1 MGEALLYL
9 IETELDSEW
18 NEEVKSAWAT
28 VYNFLIDI
36 MMSGYEKAKTGQHQ
50 DFVAA
55 E

>member
-9 IETELDSEW
+9 VETELDSDW
-18 NEEVKSAWAT
+18 NEGVKSAWTT
-28 VYNFLIDI
+28 VYNFLINI
-36 MMSGYEKAKTGQHQ
+36 MMSGYEKAKTGQRQ